1 MWPALVLG
9 CCALGE
15 VVVDCEGDVGEE
27 GEEVGCGGVL
37 GWNERSRRSS
47 LSMNDGCYR
56 GKGGDVRL
64 PMRPDFISQV
74 ISTPYGA
81 RMSSGRRVNWMGGQ
95 RWDGEVG

>member
-1 MWPALVLG
+1 MSG
-9 CCALGE
+9 
-15 VVVDCEGDVGEE
+15 
-27 GEEVGCGGVL
+27 
-37 GWNERSRRSS
+37 
-47 LSMNDGCYR
+47 GCYR

-95 RWDGEVG
+95 WWEGEGG